1 MLISYH
7 YDILKNSFD
16 NEKCYFD
23 ELKDFK
29 YITTELLYNG
39 LYYPD
44 IPCNDIVYTNNNQ
57 VKYLNYNTC
66 KIPINLLF
74 LLNESSNGLKETVQS
89 HRGRQAIGHSM
100 TFDPDLTVFDIRQKI
115 LRRLEIL
122 YMLALND
129 NSLLNKCQNKECV
142 NKCYTSN
149 TFMFTSYYDCIKPEP
164 NIFWLGQILH
174 CVQDSY
180 SRVHTL
186 RQLPIKKEK
195 YISVKE
201 GGHISE
207 KESNIPEFKLIKII
221 GDKLDEIELQDI
233 KIDNNIQEYLKTII
247 NNKKYHKII
256 DKNPN
261 DISHIFKLILF
272 FKNQKKTIINL
283 FNGKDKLP
291 SEKNK
296 NNNKSDYENYP
307 YIMTFRYVDHQQNCG
322 HIFHMSYDTKTKTEE
337 AGFAEFMI
345 DNCKYILNLY
355 KEHILNIKAGK
366 IDIKSCINEM
376 ITYIAQNVFPIL
388 DIYKNNKSAIKC
400 NLHPHCEC
408 KLELDKVY
416 ELYNQTIKQTYD
428 QTGGYY
434 KKYLKYKIK
443 YFELKKMV

>member
-29 YITTELLYNG
+29 YITAELLYNG

-74 LLNESSNGLKETVQS
+74 LLNESRNGLKETVQS

-100 TFDPDLTVFDIRQKI
+100 TYDPNITVFDIRQKI

-149 TFMFTSYYDCIKPEP
+149 AFMLTSYYDCIKPEP

-174 CVQDSY
+174 CIQDSY

-186 RQLPIKKEK
+186 RELTNK
-195 YISVKE
+195 V
-201 GGHISE
+201 GGHLSE
-207 KESNIPEFKLIKII
+207 KEDSIPEFKLIKII
-221 GDKLDEIELQDI
+221 GDKLDEINLNNI
-233 KIDNNIQEYLKTII
+233 KIDKGNNKDIQKYLKTII
-247 NNKKYHKII
+247 NDKQYQKII
-256 DKNPN
+256 DNNPK

-272 FKNQKKTIINL
+272 FKNQREIIKNL
-283 FNGKDKLP
+283 FNGEENLP
-291 SEKNK
+291 SEINK
-296 NNNKSDYENYP
+296 NNNKSSFEQYP
-307 YIMTFRYVDHQQNCG
+307 YIMSFRYIPHQQKCSKT
-322 HIFHMSYDTKTKTEE
+322 FHMSYDSIKKTEE
-337 AGFAEFMI
+337 AGFAKIMI
-345 DNCKYILNLY
+345 QNCKDILNLY
-355 KEHILNIKAGK
+355 KKHVLSLKTE
-366 IDIKSCINEM
+366 DIKSCINEM
-376 ITYIAQNVFPIL
+376 ITYISQNVFPIL

-416 ELYNQTIKQTYD
+416 ELYNQTIKQTSN

-443 YFELKKMV
+443 YLELKNNI